1 MNILCK
7 FSLFEQIVSSFEQAW
22 DSEWGQFFIPTIG
35 FHKKSH
41 FYDSWSIIATGY
53 ESALL
58 PMTDFSIVD
67 NVQEKV
73 NLHR

>member
-35 FHKKSH
+35 FHKLFQ
-41 FYDSWSIIATGY
+41 FYKIWSFIATGY
-53 ESALL
+53 ESALI
-58 PMTDFSIVD
+58 PITDFSIVD
-67 NVQEKV
+67 TVEEMINQ
-73 NLHR
+73 RR